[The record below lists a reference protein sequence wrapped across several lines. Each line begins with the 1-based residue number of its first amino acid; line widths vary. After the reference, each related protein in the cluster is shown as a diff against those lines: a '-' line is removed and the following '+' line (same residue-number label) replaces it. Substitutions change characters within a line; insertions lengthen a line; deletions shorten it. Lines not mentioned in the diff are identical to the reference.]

1 MALVRWTPT
10 RELFTVQNELNRM
23 LDEFL
28 TPSGEGT
35 TLLRPS
41 VDIEEHE
48 DGYVVRTELPGMKQ
62 EDIKITLENHQLVIR
77 GEKRREAEKKGSNYL
92 RAELVYG
99 TFERAF
105 TLSQAV
111 RGDKIE
117 ATYRDGVLEVHIPK
131 AEESKAREIPIQTSR

>member
-1 MALVRWTPT
+1 MTLVRLSPA
-10 RELFTVQNELNRM
+10 REMFTVQNEMNRM

-28 TPSGEGT
+28 APTSEGAA
-35 TLLRPS
+35 LLRAA

-48 DGYVVRTELPGMKQ
+48 GGYVVRAELPGLKQ
-62 EDIKITLENHQLVIR
+62 EDIKITLQDDKLVIR

-92 RAELVYG
+92 RTERVYG
-99 TFERAF
+99 TFERAL
-105 TLSQAV
+105 TLSPAV

-131 AEESKAREIPIQTSR
+131 AEESKPREIPIQTSR

>member
-1 MALVRWTPT
+1 MPLVRWSPA
-10 RELFTVQNELNRM
+10 RELFTVQNEMNRM

-28 TPSGEGT
+28 TPSEGT
-35 TLLRPS
+35 SLLRPS

-48 DGYVVRTELPGMKQ
+48 DGYVVRAELPGMKQ
-62 EDIKITLENHQLVIR
+62 EDVKITLQDHQLVIR
-77 GEKRREAEKKGSNYL
+77 GEKRREAEKKGSSYL
-92 RAELVYG
+92 RTELVYG

-111 RGDKIE
+111 SGDKIG

-131 AEESKAREIPIQTSR
+131 AEESKAREIPIKTSR